1 MSRAFK
7 RRGGQR
13 RNGMSK
19 KIVSGKS
26 RTKRAESAAPR
37 RGMPSNFLKVLN
49 DDFEAYGRDV
59 IASMRINEPSAYL
72 RLAASV
78 LPKDMVAKRP
88 VEELS
93 DEALHSL
100 IEAARRP
107 DTGMPISAKRS
118 RLRTRSAKS
127 VG

>member
-1 MSRAFK
+1 MP
-7 RRGGQR
+7 
-13 RNGMSK
+13 K
-19 KIVSGKS
+19 KIISGKS
-26 RTKRAESAAPR
+26 RATRAETTSPR
-37 RGMPSNFLKVLN
+37 RGMSSNFLKVLN

-59 IASMRINEPSAYL
+59 IASMRVNEPSAYL
-72 RLAASV
+72 RLAASI
-78 LPKDMVAKRP
+78 LPKDSVAKRP

-107 DTGMPISAKRS
+107 DTRTPVSAKRS
-118 RLRTRSAKS
+118 RTRAKPTKS